1 MSLTEQYGEGGGII
15 IDESNFVSSGSGGG
29 DGEGIVIDESNFVS
43 SGSVAEEGT
52 IVDENIP
59 FQSTYTPMSA
69 QEMVDERKRNPD
81 PKKFPEDPTFREY
94 LSDIGTGLSYGVVEG
109 GLQTYDTIREGAEGL
124 AEWATGRELFDVEES
139 VNTFDK
145 PTTIGG
151 NIASGIGQFVPGLV
165 PGAGTVGLGIT
176 IGRTL
181 LNVNRVLGIFKGTT
195 VANLTGN
202 LINFGTKA
210 PKTASIIKS
219 SLVAGAAEQYAFD
232 PTDPRISDALE
243 KTNIPVISSMASAVA
258 QNPDDTELEA
268 RYKMLAE
275 GLALGFVFDVALL
288 GAKGLIAGV
297 TRKPSLDKDVP
308 TLTKEDMKQMELEG
322 KLDATTAQGV
332 AFINTVIVKELK
344 AKGLNDSYIKKYVG
358 SLNTEHLASSRMET
372 YNLINETGY
381 ALEKMHGD
389 KWQEVITNKQT
400 QEDAAALL
408 GHDNIDAMNAALTQ
422 SQGFLKL
429 SKNPDGKG
437 ELVIGSGLQGLTSY
451 AYAARQLLM
460 NTNDLVFALASETK
474 KLKPSDVP
482 GKSSAEDI
490 QKYQASKAA
499 FMQQLLIYQNVQ
511 DTVNNIAGE
520 AGRLLQSFNIN
531 AGNGLK
537 PTFINDMIGSLG
549 TDLDDVIAGISK
561 RADGLGANASGKD
574 RQKALFGDKASKS
587 VLEKAKGAMG
597 EYWYNSI
604 LSAPDT
610 QLVNIAG
617 NAGVQILRTFLE
629 GTVGATRGTAK
640 LWTSRA
646 MGKDIDPGSVM
657 LFGDVWARIK
667 GMTYGQSQAGGLSR
681 VALMGGKDN
690 PVVMD
695 KLILDVSAGKYGKG
709 KTVEE
714 VIGEVG
720 WERLYSRTKDS
731 IIDQHGASV
740 SAFGKAVRL
749 FGQAFKHEMP
759 TEARYSKYEM
769 TEASRGKAITTPVL
783 GRLLRI
789 PTTTMG
795 AFDTAFK
802 SLADNAALYESAYR
816 ELRSL
821 KYRASK
827 NKDNAVI
834 MPDGKK
840 ATFNKDMFTLPGDGD
855 GGNPNTF
862 TAAEYVEH
870 LVANPTASMD
880 KYARDEFLQMTF
892 QQEGLVT
899 KAGEKVRKLLNEK
912 LGRGVVPV
920 GTMLMPFV
928 RTPINLI
935 AYSLDRTPLG
945 IMAPEVTKARAT
957 IKKLSGIKNPS
968 VSVRRQLNDASIE
981 IEKMYNKQIVG
992 MSYLTGAYY
1001 AASAGYITGAGPS
1014 DWAQRNKME
1023 KELGWKPYSIRIGT
1037 TDENGKTKYEY
1048 YPISRLDPFSQIAAL
1063 GADMQQLAGTL
1074 AEARM
1079 SPEDKNNAGA
1089 RLYHIANGLAGSIP
1103 QMIVDKSYLKSLG
1116 EVAQTFMNPR
1126 DRETEF
1132 DLGGTLGTVA
1142 TNVGGSVVGGLVP
1155 NVVSRVAE
1163 AFHDEKE
1170 GASYFY
1176 DHNIRELYAEA
1187 DWLRRFIYKAT
1198 SKVPGAR
1205 KDLGMDAFMPKRN
1218 SFGQIISRDEMPFDK
1233 EDLAGRLLN
1242 AAGTISRPGSSP
1254 LTLEEQAMVYIEQ
1267 KYRVRAIRVSKKFSP
1282 IPSAS
1287 PKELN
1292 PALYDLRSQYQGHHY
1307 RNRLIALNKTPEF
1320 RELLIKAE
1328 EGKSGTAVKAVQEV
1342 ISGIQAESRKVA
1354 DDYLKKNHMDLI
1366 NKWYKEADT
1375 TLFDQI
1381 VDKETSELSPAAADL
1396 DRWRNER

>member
-1 MSLTEQYGEGGGII
+1 MSLTEQYGEGGGIV
-15 IDESNFVSSGSGGG
+15 IDESNFVSSGSDGG

-43 SGSVAEEGT
+43 SGSAAEEGT
-52 IVDENIP
+52 IVDESIP

-69 QEMVDERKRNPD
+69 QEIVDERARNPE

-94 LSDIGTGLSYGVVEG
+94 LGDIGTGLSYGVVEG
-109 GLQTYDTIREGAEGL
+109 GLQTYDTIREGAEGI

-165 PGAGTVGLGIT
+165 PGAGTVGLSISV
-176 IGRTL
+176 GRML
-181 LNVNRVLGIFKGTT
+181 LNVNRAFGIFKGTT

-232 PTDPRISDALE
+232 TTDPRISDALKKAE
-243 KTNIPVISSMASAVA
+243 MGVVSDIAALVA
-258 QNPDDTELEA
+258 QDPDDTEFEA
-268 RYKMLAE
+268 RSKMFVE
-275 GLALGFVFDVALL
+275 GLGLGAAFDVALL

-297 TRKPSLDKDVP
+297 RSKPSIDKDVP
-308 TLTKEDMKQMELEG
+308 TITKEDINQMQLDG
-322 KLDATTAQGV
+322 KVDV
-332 AFINTVIVKELK
+332 NTVQGTAHVNTVVVTKLK
-344 AKGLNDSYIKKYVG
+344 ALGYDDSYVKKYVG
-358 SLNTEHLASSRMET
+358 SLNTEHLASSRLET

-381 ALEKMHGD
+381 ALEKMHGN

-474 KLKPSDVP
+474 KLKP
-482 GKSSAEDI
+482 GEFAKASAEDM

-549 TDLDDVIAGISK
+549 TDLDDVITGISN
-561 RADGLGANASGKD
+561 RADNLSANASGKD
-574 RQKALFGDKASKS
+574 RQKALFGDKNAKS
-587 VLEKAKGAMG
+587 ILEKAKGAMG

-617 NAGVQILRTFLE
+617 NAGIQILRTFLE
-629 GTVGATRGTAK
+629 GTVGATRGTFKLAGAK
-640 LWTSRA
+640 L

-657 LFGDVWARIK
+657 LFGDVWARVK

-714 VIGEVG
+714 VVREEG
-720 WERLYSRTKDS
+720 WDKLYSRTKDS

-769 TEASRGKAITTPVL
+769 TEATRGKAITVPVL
-783 GRLLRI
+783 GRFLRL

-827 NKDNAVI
+827 NKDNAVV

-945 IMAPEVTKARAT
+945 YMAPEVTKARAT

-981 IEKMYNKQIVG
+981 IEKMYNKQVVG
-992 MSYLTGAYY
+992 MSYLAGAYY

-1037 TDENGKTKYEY
+1037 KDKNGKTKYEY

-1063 GADMQQLAGTL
+1063 GADMQHLAGTL
-1074 AEARM
+1074 AEAKM
-1079 SPEDKNNAGA
+1079 SPEDKNNAGS
-1089 RLYHIANGLAGSIP
+1089 RLYHIMNGLAGSIP

-1132 DLGGTLGTVA
+1132 DLLGTVGTVA

-1155 NVVSRVAE
+1155 NIVSRVAE

-1187 DWLRRFIYKAT
+1187 DWVRRFIYKAT
-1198 SKVPGAR
+1198 SKIPGAR

-1218 SFGQIISRDEMPFDK
+1218 SFGQIISRDEMPYDK

-1254 LTLEEQAMVYIEQ
+1254 LTLEEQAMVYVEQ

-1328 EGKSGTAVKAVQEV
+1328 KGKSGTAVKAVQEV

-1366 NKWYKEADT
+1366 NKWYKEAGT
-1375 TLFDQI
+1375 TRFDQI